1 MPVFLE
7 PGGLG
12 VWGALLLCLDTQRAG
27 ERGAGTQTA
36 VPRDSEG
43 ECPAPPRKARFQP
56 QTAARPAPLG
66 TGSGELTPPLV
77 PRPLP
82 RGSCSLGFH
91 ALSLLRASLGILT
104 VDEVTSL

>member
-7 PGGLG
+7 PGGVG
-12 VWGALLLCLDTQRAG
+12 TCGSG
-27 ERGAGTQTA
+27 ERVAGGWDPDT

-56 QTAARPAPLG
+56 RMAARPAPLG
-66 TGSGELTPPLV
+66 TGGGELTPPLV

-82 RGSCSLGFH
+82 RRSCSRGFP